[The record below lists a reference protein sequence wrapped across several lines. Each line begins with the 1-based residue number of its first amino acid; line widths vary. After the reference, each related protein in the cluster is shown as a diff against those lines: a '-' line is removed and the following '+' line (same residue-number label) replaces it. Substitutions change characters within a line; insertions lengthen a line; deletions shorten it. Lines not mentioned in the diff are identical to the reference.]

1 MKIVLFCYFFSFFDL
16 FVLNVILGKFS
27 FFMNIM
33 FVMIC
38 DYLIVVWNELELD
51 GGLLLIYFKIELR
64 DEIELLDEV
73 FVGV

>member
-1 MKIVLFCYFFSFFDL
+1 MKIVLFYYFVSFFDF

>member
-1 MKIVLFCYFFSFFDL
+1 MKIVLFYYFVSFFDF
-16 FVLNVILGKFS
+16 FVLNFILGKFS
-27 FFMNIM
+27 FFINIM
-33 FVMIC
+33 FVIIC